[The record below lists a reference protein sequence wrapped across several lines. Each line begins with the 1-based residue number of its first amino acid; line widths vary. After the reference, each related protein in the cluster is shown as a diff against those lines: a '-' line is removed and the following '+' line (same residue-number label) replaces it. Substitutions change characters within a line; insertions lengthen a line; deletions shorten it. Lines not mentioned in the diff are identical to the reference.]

1 MKNSRRS
8 FISKSI
14 MASAGLGMVSSAT
27 YGSEYQKAIDKNPKL
42 SAPSNLKDRKS
53 VV

>member
-42 SAPSNLKDRKS
+42 S
-53 VV
+53 